1 MPKWTFGL
9 NLFAEWKGLD
19 ATFLF
24 QGAADVQGYLA
35 GPGVVGEMIGAKGKP
50 SYMYRDC
57 WDAETN
63 PNGKFPRAFSS
74 YRQNNSIYNPSS
86 FWIVNSSY
94 LRLKNFQLGYT
105 LPKSGVI

>member
-63 PNGKFPRAFSS
+63 PMVSFREHSLLIARTTVFIIPLLSGLSTLH
-74 YRQNNSIYNPSS
+74 IY
-86 FWIVNSSY
+86 V
-94 LRLKNFQLGYT
+94 
-105 LPKSGVI
+105 

>member
-35 GPGVVGEMIGAKGKP
+35 GPGVVGEMIGAKGK
-50 SYMYRDC
+50 
-57 WDAETN
+57 
-63 PNGKFPRAFSS
+63 AF
-74 YRQNNSIYNPSS
+74 
-86 FWIVNSSY
+86 
-94 LRLKNFQLGYT
+94 L
-105 LPKSGVI
+105 